1 MVFFGLSDIFAAM
14 DTVIFIPIAVLLI
27 GGAFVI
33 GMVRR
38 RNFDRKE
45 NLHKQLARRLGIS
58 LSYLN
63 HKDFTLFG
71 NYRGY
76 NLRLEVVDL
85 SDRDKKEKRL
95 YLKCAIPMIN
105 PQLKVLRIEKAD
117 PAFQEMDKL
126 AILDRPVHMPH
137 DIGDWLAISTNDMMF
152 GSILLSDDLKIS
164 LFEVLKPAEAALL
177 YIEGEELAFV
187 SPQLILDE
195 NQIEY
200 YQKATDLLADIKDE
214 LNR

>member
-1 MVFFGLSDIFAAM
+1 
-14 DTVIFIPIAVLLI
+14 
-27 GGAFVI
+27 
-33 GMVRR
+33 
-38 RNFDRKE
+38 
-45 NLHKQLARRLGIS
+45 
-58 LSYLN
+58 
-63 HKDFTLFG
+63 
-71 NYRGY
+71 
-76 NLRLEVVDL
+76 
-85 SDRDKKEKRL
+85 
-95 YLKCAIPMIN
+95 MIN